1 MSKFTPREYQKI
13 MSDFVLER
21 ERCNLFVPMG
31 LGKTGATLSAIE
43 ELRLVD
49 DGPVLVIAPLRVA
62 QSTWPDEV
70 KKWKFDLPTTAI
82 VGNAAQRAQ
91 ALREDSAIYT
101 INYEN
106 IPSLV
111 EWYKYNP
118 RPWPFKT
125 IVADEVTKLKGF
137 RTRQGTKRA
146 KALAEVAHKKVDRWI
161 GLTGTP
167 APNGLKDL
175 WGPMWFVDGGQRLG
189 KSFTAFSQRWFRTSF
204 DGYGLEPTENAQK
217 EIQTLISDVCLSL
230 DAKDYFNLS
239 EPIRNKIVVELP
251 HKARQQYR
259 DMEKKMFLE
268 LEGHLG
274 PTEVEALNAASK
286 TQKCLQLA
294 NGAIYTDEARNWTEV
309 HDAKIQTLDDII
321 EEAGGAPVLVAYHFK
336 HDLVRLRA
344 AFPRGRV
351 LDSDP
356 ETIRA
361 WNAGKIPVLFAH
373 PASAGHGLNLQDG
386 GNIIVFFSVNW
397 NLEEHQQIIE
407 RIGPTRQMQAGHNRP
422 VFIHYILANDTV
434 DFDVLDR
441 LESKRSVQDILMQAM
456 KRRK

>member
-1 MSKFTPREYQKI
+1 MKLRPYQRLIIDHILDK
-13 MSDFVLER
+13 
-21 ERCNLFVPMG
+21 ERCNAFVPMG
-31 LGKTGATLSAIE
+31 LGKTISTLKAIE
-43 ELRLVD
+43 ALRLVD
-49 DGPVLVIAPLRVA
+49 DSPALVLAPLRVA

-70 KKWKFDLPTTAI
+70 KKWKLDLPVTPVI
-82 VGNAAQRAQ
+82 GNAMQRAH
-91 ALREDSAIYT
+91 ALREDSAVFT

-106 IPSLV
+106 LPWLV
-111 EWYKYNP
+111 DWYKYSP

-137 RTRQGTKRA
+137 RTRQGSKRA

-175 WGPMWFVDGGQRLG
+175 YGPMWFVDGGERLG
-189 KSFTAFSQRWFRTSF
+189 KSFSAFSQRWFRKSY
-204 DGYGLEPTENAQK
+204 DGFGMDPLEHAQA
-217 EIQTLISDVCLSL
+217 EIQGLISDVCLSL
-230 DAKDYFNLS
+230 DAKDYFDLK
-239 EPIRNKIVVELP
+239 EPITNRIVVDLP
-251 HKARQQYR
+251 YKARQQYR

-274 PTEVEALNAASK
+274 PTAIEALNAASK

-294 NGAIYTDEARNWTEV
+294 NGAIYTDESRNWQEV
-309 HDAKIQTLDDII
+309 HDAKIQALDDVI

-336 HDLVRLRA
+336 HDLARLKS

-356 ETIRA
+356 ETIRS

-386 GNIIVFFSVNW
+386 GNILVFFSVNW

-407 RIGPTRQMQAGHNRP
+407 RIGPVRQLQAGHERP

-434 DFDVLDR
+434 DFDVLER
-441 LESKRSVQDILMQAM
+441 LESKATVQEVLMKAM

>member
-1 MSKFTPREYQKI
+1 MELRPYQKLI
-13 MSDFVLER
+13 IDHILDK
-21 ERCNLFVPMG
+21 ERCNAFVPMG
-31 LGKTGATLSAIE
+31 LGKTISTLKALE
-43 ELRLVD
+43 TLALVD
-49 DGPVLVIAPLRVA
+49 SSPTLVLAPLRVA

-70 KKWKFDLPTTAI
+70 KKWKLDLLVSPIIGSAE
-82 VGNAAQRAQ
+82 QRAQ
-91 ALREDSAIYT
+91 ALRNDAAIFT

-106 IPSLV
+106 VPWLV
-111 EWYKYNP
+111 DWFKYNP

-137 RTRQGTKRA
+137 RVKQGRARA
-146 KALAEVAHKKVDRWI
+146 KAIGEVAFKKVDRWI

-175 WGPMWFVDGGQRLG
+175 WGIMWFIDGGERLG
-189 KSFTAFSQRWFRTSF
+189 KSYEAFKQRWFQR
-204 DGYGLEPTENAQK
+204 GYNGEIEPTAWAQDQ
-217 EIQTLISDVCLSL
+217 IQELIRDVCLSL
-230 DAKDYFNLS
+230 DAKDYFDLKV
-239 EPIRNKIVVELP
+239 PITNRITVDLP

-294 NGAIYTDEARNWTEV
+294 NGAIYTDEQRNWTEV
-309 HDAKIQTLDDII
+309 HDAKIQALDDII
-321 EEAGGAPVLVAYHFK
+321 EESGGAPVLVAYHFK
-336 HDLVRLRA
+336 HDLARLKS

-356 ETIRA
+356 ETIRS

-386 GNIIVFFSVNW
+386 GNILVFFSVNW

-407 RIGPTRQMQAGHNRP
+407 RIGPTRQMQAGHDRP
-422 VFIHYILANDTV
+422 VFLHYILANDTV
-434 DFDVLDR
+434 DFDVLER
-441 LESKRSVQDILMQAM
+441 LESKASVQEILMKAI

>member
-1 MSKFTPREYQKI
+1 MELRPYQRLIIDHILDK
-13 MSDFVLER
+13 
-21 ERCNLFVPMG
+21 ERCNAFVPMG
-31 LGKTGATLSAIE
+31 LGKTISTLKSLE
-43 ELRLVD
+43 SLSLVD
-49 DGPVLVIAPLRVA
+49 SAPTLVLAPLRVA

-70 KKWKFDLPTTAI
+70 KKWKLDLPITPI
-82 VGNAAQRAQ
+82 VGSAEARAQ
-91 ALREDSAIYT
+91 ALREDSAIFT

-106 IPSLV
+106 IPWLV
-111 EWYKYNP
+111 DWFKYNP

-146 KALAEVAHKKVDRWI
+146 KALAEVAHKKVERWI

-189 KSFTAFSQRWFRTSF
+189 RSFLAFSERWFRKTY
-204 DGYGLEPTENAQK
+204 DGFGMEPTAYAQT

-239 EPIRNKIVVELP
+239 EPITNRLVVDLP
-251 HKARQQYR
+251 YKARQQYR

-274 PTEVEALNAASK
+274 PTAVEALNAASR

-294 NGAIYTDEARNWTEV
+294 NGAIYTDESKNWSEV
-309 HDAKIQTLDDII
+309 HDEKIAALDDII

-336 HDLVRLRA
+336 HDLHRLRA

-356 ETIRA
+356 ETIRQ

-386 GNIIVFFSVNW
+386 GNILVFFSVNW
-397 NLEEHQQIIE
+397 SLEEHQQIIE

-434 DFDVLDR
+434 DFDVLQR
-441 LESKRSVQDILMQAM
+441 LESKASVQEILMQAM

>member
-1 MSKFTPREYQKI
+1 MQLRPYQKLI
-13 MSDFVLER
+13 IDHILDK
-21 ERCNLFVPMG
+21 ERCNAFVPMG
-31 LGKTGATLSAIE
+31 LGKTISTLKAIE
-43 ELRLVD
+43 ATALVEE
-49 DGPVLVIAPLRVA
+49 GPTLVLAPLRVA

-70 KKWKFDLPTTAI
+70 KKWNLDLPVTAV
-82 VGNAAQRAQ
+82 VGTAEQRAL
-91 ALREDSAIYT
+91 ALREDSAIFT

-106 IPSLV
+106 LPWLID
-111 EWYKYNP
+111 WFKYNP

-146 KALAEVAHKKVDRWI
+146 KSLAEVAHKKVERWI

-189 KSFTAFSQRWFRTSF
+189 KSFSAFSQRWFRKSY
-204 DGYGLEPTENAQK
+204 DGFGLEPLESSQK
-217 EIQTLISDVCLSL
+217 EIQALISDVCLSL

-239 EPIRNKIVVELP
+239 EPIVNKITVEMP

-294 NGAIYTDEARNWTEV
+294 NGAIYTDESKNWTEV
-309 HDAKIQTLDDII
+309 HDAKIQALDDII
-321 EEAGGAPVLVAYHFK
+321 EEAGGNPVLVAYHFK
-336 HDLVRLRA
+336 HDLARLKS
-344 AFPRGRV
+344 AFPRGVV
-351 LDSDP
+351 LDANP
-356 ETIRA
+356 ETIRL
-361 WNAGKIPVLFAH
+361 WNKGSIPVLFAH

-407 RIGPTRQMQAGHNRP
+407 RLGPTRQMQAGHDRP

-434 DFDVLDR
+434 DFDVLER

>member
-1 MSKFTPREYQKI
+1 MKLRSYQEI
-13 MSDFVLER
+13 IRDFLLEK
-21 ERCNLFVPMG
+21 ERCNAFVPMG
-31 LGKTGATLSAIE
+31 LGKTISTLKALESIA
-43 ELRLVD
+43 LVENA
-49 DGPVLVIAPLRVA
+49 PTLVLAPLRVA

-70 KKWKFDLPTTAI
+70 KKWKLDLRVTPVVGTAE
-82 VGNAAQRAQ
+82 QRAQ
-91 ALREDSAIYT
+91 ALREDSAIFT

-106 IPSLV
+106 VPWLV
-111 EWYKYNP
+111 DWFKYNP

-137 RTRQGTKRA
+137 RIKQGRARA
-146 KALAEVAHKKVDRWI
+146 KAIGEVAFKKVDRWI

-175 WGPMWFVDGGQRLG
+175 WGIMWFIDGGQRLG
-189 KSFTAFSQRWFRTSF
+189 KTYEAFKQRWFQRGY
-204 DGYGLEPTENAQK
+204 DGQIEPCPWAQDQIQ
-217 EIQTLISDVCLSL
+217 EILRDVCLSL
-230 DAKDYFNLS
+230 DAKDWFDLK
-239 EPIRNKIVVELP
+239 EPIRNRIVVDLP
-251 HKARQQYR
+251 YKARQMYR

-274 PTEVEALNAASK
+274 PTEIEALNAASK

-294 NGAIYTDEARNWTEV
+294 AGAIYTDDQRNWQEV
-309 HDAKIQTLDDII
+309 HDAKIQALDDII
-321 EEAGGAPVLVAYHFK
+321 EEANGAPVLVAYHFR
-336 HDLVRLRA
+336 HDLHRLTS

-386 GNIIVFFSVNW
+386 GNILVFFSVNW
-397 NLEEHQQIIE
+397 SLEEHQQIIE
-407 RIGPTRQMQAGHNRP
+407 RIGPTRQMQAGHDRP

-434 DFDVLDR
+434 DFDVLER
-441 LESKRSVQDILMQAM
+441 LESKKTVQEILMQAM

>member
-1 MSKFTPREYQKI
+1 MELRPYQRLIVDHILDK
-13 MSDFVLER
+13 
-21 ERCNLFVPMG
+21 ERCNAFVPMG
-31 LGKTGATLSAIE
+31 LGKTISTLKAIE
-43 ELRLVD
+43 TARLLD
-49 DGPVLVIAPLRVA
+49 DSPVLVLAPLRVA

-70 KKWKFDLPTTAI
+70 RKWKLDLPVTPI
-82 VGNAAQRAQ
+82 VGSAEQRAM
-91 ALREDSAIYT
+91 ALREDSAIFT

-106 IPSLV
+106 VPWLV
-111 EWYKYNP
+111 EWFKYNP
-118 RPWPFKT
+118 RPWPFRT

-189 KSFTAFSQRWFRTSF
+189 KSFTAFSDRWFRKSF
-204 DGYGLEPTENAQK
+204 DGFGMEPTDFAQK
-217 EIQTLISDVCLSL
+217 QIQTLISDVCLSL

-239 EPIRNKIVVELP
+239 EPITNRIVVDLP
-251 HKARQQYR
+251 YKARQQYR

-294 NGAIYTDEARNWTEV
+294 NGAIYTDESRNWTEV
-309 HDAKIQTLDDII
+309 HDAKIQALEDIV
-321 EEAGGAPVLVAYHFK
+321 EESGGAPVLVAYHFK
-336 HDLVRLRA
+336 HDLARLRA
-344 AFPRGRV
+344 AFPRARQ
-351 LDSDP
+351 LDADP
-356 ETIRA
+356 GTIRD
-361 WNAGKIPVLFAH
+361 WNAGRIPMLLAH

-386 GNIIVFFSVNW
+386 GNILVFFSVNW

-407 RIGPTRQMQAGHNRP
+407 RIGPTRQAQAGHDRP
-422 VFIHYILANDTV
+422 VFLHYILASDTV

>member
-1 MSKFTPREYQKI
+1 MKLRPYQKLI
-13 MSDFVLER
+13 VDHVLDN
-21 ERCNLFVPMG
+21 ERCNAFVPMG
-31 LGKTGATLSAIE
+31 LGKTISTLKSIE
-43 ELRLVD
+43 AFRLVD
-49 DGPVLVIAPLRVA
+49 DSPTLVLAPLRVA

-70 KKWKFDLPTTAI
+70 KKWGLDLPVVPV
-82 VGNAAQRAQ
+82 VGSAEQRAQ
-91 ALREDSAIYT
+91 ALREDAAIFT
-101 INYEN
+101 LNYEN
-106 IPSLV
+106 VPWLV
-111 EWYKYNP
+111 DWFKYNP

-146 KALAEVAHKKVDRWI
+146 KALAEVAHKRVDRWI

-189 KSFTAFSQRWFRTSF
+189 RSFSAFSDRWFKKSF
-204 DGYGLEPTENAQK
+204 DGFGMEPVAAAQS

-230 DAKDYFNLS
+230 DAKDYFDLS
-239 EPIRNKIVVELP
+239 EPITNKITVELP
-251 HKARQQYR
+251 HKARRQYK

-274 PTEVEALNAASK
+274 PTHIEALNAASK

-294 NGAIYTDEARNWTEV
+294 NGAIYTDEQRNWQEV
-309 HDAKIQTLDDII
+309 HDAKVQALDDIL

-336 HDLVRLRA
+336 HDLARLRT

-351 LDSDP
+351 LDNDP
-356 ETIRA
+356 GTIRT
-361 WNAGKIPVLFAH
+361 WNAGKIPLLFAH

-386 GNIIVFFSVNW
+386 GNILVFFSVNW

-407 RIGPTRQMQAGHNRP
+407 RIGPTRQMQAGHDRP
-422 VFIHYILANDTV
+422 VFIHYILAHDTV
-434 DFDVLDR
+434 DFEVMER
-441 LESKRSVQDILMQAM
+441 LETKTSVQEILMKAM

>member
-1 MSKFTPREYQKI
+1 MQLRPYQKLI
-13 MSDFVLER
+13 IDHILDK
-21 ERCNLFVPMG
+21 ERCNAFVPMG
-31 LGKTGATLSAIE
+31 LGKTISTLKALE
-43 ELRLVD
+43 TLALVD
-49 DGPVLVIAPLRVA
+49 SSPTLVLAPLRVA

-70 KKWKFDLPTTAI
+70 AKWKIDLPATPI
-82 VGNAAQRAQ
+82 VGTAAQRAQ
-91 ALREDSAIYT
+91 ALRSDSAIFT

-106 IPSLV
+106 VPWLV
-111 EWYKYNP
+111 EWFKYNP

-146 KALAEVAHKKVDRWI
+146 KALAEVAHKKVERWI

-189 KSFTAFSQRWFRTSF
+189 KSFSAFSGRWFRKSY
-204 DGYGLEPTENAQK
+204 DGFGLEPLEIAQA

-239 EPIRNKIVVELP
+239 EPIVNRITVEMS

-294 NGAIYTDEARNWTEV
+294 NGAIYTDEQRNWTEV
-309 HDAKIQTLDDII
+309 HDAKIAALDDII
-321 EEAGGAPVLVAYHFK
+321 EEAGGAPVLVAYNFR
-336 HDLVRLRA
+336 HDLHRLTA

-356 ETIRA
+356 ETIRS

-386 GNIIVFFSVNW
+386 GNILVFFSVNW

-407 RIGPTRQMQAGHNRP
+407 RIGPTRQMQAGHDRP
-422 VFIHYILANDTV
+422 VFLHYILANDTV
-434 DFDVLDR
+434 DFDVLER
-441 LESKRSVQDILMQAM
+441 LESKASVQEILMKAM
-456 KRRK
+456 KRRR

>member
-1 MSKFTPREYQKI
+1 MQLRPYQKLI
-13 MSDFVLER
+13 IDHILDK
-21 ERCNLFVPMG
+21 ERCNAFVPMG
-31 LGKTGATLSAIE
+31 LGKTISTLKAIE
-43 ELRLVD
+43 TLELVS
-49 DGPVLVIAPLRVA
+49 DGPTLVLAPLRVA

-70 KKWKFDLPTTAI
+70 RKWKLDLPVSAV

-91 ALREDSAIYT
+91 ALREDAAIFT
-101 INYEN
+101 TNYEN
-106 IPSLV
+106 LPWLID
-111 EWYKYNP
+111 WFKYNP

-146 KALAEVAHKKVDRWI
+146 KSLAEVAHKKVDRWI

-189 KSFTAFSQRWFRTSF
+189 KSFSAFSQRWFRKSY
-204 DGYGLEPTENAQK
+204 DGFGLEPLESSQK
-217 EIQTLISDVCLSL
+217 EIQALISDVCLSL
-230 DAKDYFNLS
+230 DAKDYFDLK
-239 EPIRNKIVVELP
+239 EPIVNKITVEMP

-294 NGAIYTDEARNWTEV
+294 NGAIYTDESKNWTEV
-309 HDAKIQTLDDII
+309 HDAKIQALDDII
-321 EEAGGAPVLVAYHFK
+321 EEAGGSPVLVAYHFR
-336 HDLVRLRA
+336 HDLARLKS
-344 AFPRGRV
+344 AFPRGVV
-351 LDSDP
+351 LDANP
-356 ETIRA
+356 ETIRS

-407 RIGPTRQMQAGHNRP
+407 RLGPTRQMQAGHNRP

-434 DFDVLDR
+434 DFDVLER

>member
-1 MSKFTPREYQKI
+1 MQLRPYQQLI
-13 MSDFVLER
+13 IQHILEK
-21 ERCNLFVPMG
+21 ERCNAFVPMG
-31 LGKTGATLSAIE
+31 LGKTVSTLKSLETLA
-43 ELRLVD
+43 LADGSPTLV
-49 DGPVLVIAPLRVA
+49 LAPLRVA

-70 KKWKFDLPTTAI
+70 KKWSIDLPITPI
-82 VGNAAQRAQ
+82 VGTAAQRAQ
-91 ALREDSAIYT
+91 ALREDSAIFT
-101 INYEN
+101 TNYEN
-106 IPSLV
+106 LPWLID
-111 EWYKYNP
+111 WFKYNP

-189 KSFTAFSQRWFRTSF
+189 KSFTAFSERWFRKSY
-204 DGYGLEPTENAQK
+204 DGFGLEVLPHAQE
-217 EIQTLISDVCLSL
+217 EIHNLIGDVCLSL
-230 DAKDYFNLS
+230 DAKDYFDLK
-239 EPIRNKIVVELP
+239 EPIRNRIEVQLP
-251 HKARQQYR
+251 AKAMRQYR
-259 DMEKKMFLE
+259 GMETKMFLE

-274 PTEVEALNAASK
+274 PTEIEALNAASK

-294 NGAIYTDEARNWTEV
+294 NGAIYTDDAKHWSEV
-309 HDAKIQTLDDII
+309 HDAKIQALDDII
-321 EEAGGAPVLVAYHFK
+321 EEAGGNPVLVAYHFR
-336 HDLVRLRA
+336 HDLARLTA

-351 LDSDP
+351 LDSNP
-356 ETIRA
+356 ETIRL
-361 WNAGKIPVLFAH
+361 WNEGKIPILFAH

-386 GNIIVFFSVNW
+386 GNSLVFFSVNW

-407 RIGPTRQMQAGHNRP
+407 RIGPTRQAQAGHNRP
-422 VFIHYILANDTV
+422 VFLHYILAHDTV
-434 DFDVLDR
+434 DLDVMER
-441 LESKRSVQDILMQAM
+441 LETKASVQDILMKAM

>member
-1 MSKFTPREYQKI
+1 MKLRPYQQLIIDHILDK
-13 MSDFVLER
+13 
-21 ERCNLFVPMG
+21 ERCNAFVPMG
-31 LGKTGATLSAIE
+31 LGKTISTLKALENLALIDESPT
-43 ELRLVD
+43 LV
-49 DGPVLVIAPLRVA
+49 LAPLRVA

-70 KKWKFDLPTTAI
+70 KKWDLDLPITPVVGTAE
-82 VGNAAQRAQ
+82 QRAQ
-91 ALREDSAIYT
+91 ALREDSAIFT

-106 IPSLV
+106 LPWLID
-111 EWYKYNP
+111 WYKYNP

-137 RTRQGTKRA
+137 RTRQGGKRA

-189 KSFTAFSQRWFRTSF
+189 KSFTAFSDRWFRKSY
-204 DGYGLEPTENAQK
+204 DGFGLDPMEHAQR
-217 EIQTLISDVCLSL
+217 EIQSTISDVCLSL
-230 DAKDYFNLS
+230 DAKDYFDLS
-239 EPIRNKIVVELP
+239 EPIVNKIVVDLP
-251 HKARQQYR
+251 HKARQQYK

-274 PTEVEALNAASK
+274 PTSVEALNAASK

-294 NGAIYTDEARNWTEV
+294 NGAIYTDESRNWSEV
-309 HDAKIQTLDDII
+309 HDAKIQALEDII
-321 EEAGGAPVLVAYHFK
+321 EEAGGAPILVAYHFK
-336 HDLVRLRA
+336 HDLARLRSA
-344 AFPRGRV
+344 IPRGRV

-356 ETIRA
+356 ETIRQ

-386 GNIIVFFSVNW
+386 GNIIAFFSVNW

-407 RIGPTRQMQAGHNRP
+407 RIGPTRQKQAGHDRP

-434 DFDVLDR
+434 DFDVLER
-441 LESKRSVQDILMQAM
+441 LESKASVQEILMKAM

>member
-1 MSKFTPREYQKI
+1 MQLRPYQKLI
-13 MSDFVLER
+13 IDHILDK
-21 ERCNLFVPMG
+21 ERCNAFVPMG
-31 LGKTGATLSAIE
+31 LGKTISTLKALES
-43 ELRLVD
+43 LSLVD
-49 DGPVLVIAPLRVA
+49 DSPTLVLAPLRVA

-70 KKWKFDLPTTAI
+70 KKWSVDLPVTAI
-82 VGNAAQRAQ
+82 VGSAEQRAQ
-91 ALREDSAIYT
+91 SLRSDSAIFT

-106 IPSLV
+106 VPWLV
-111 EWYKYNP
+111 DWFKYNP

-189 KSFTAFSQRWFRTSF
+189 KSFAAFSDRWFRKSY
-204 DGYGLEPTENAQK
+204 DGFGMDPLEHAQR
-217 EIQTLISDVCLSL
+217 EIEQSISDVCLSL
-230 DAKDYFNLS
+230 DAKDYFDLK
-239 EPIRNKIVVELP
+239 EPITNRITVDLP
-251 HKARQQYR
+251 YKARQQYR

-274 PTEVEALNAASK
+274 PTAVEALNAASK

-294 NGAIYTDEARNWTEV
+294 NGAIYTDESKNWTEV
-309 HDAKIQTLDDII
+309 HDAKIAALDDII
-321 EEAGGAPVLVAYHFK
+321 EEAGGAPVLVAYHFR
-336 HDLVRLRA
+336 HDLHRLRA

-361 WNAGKIPVLFAH
+361 WNAGKLPVLFAH

-386 GNIIVFFSVNW
+386 GNILVFFSVNW

-407 RIGPTRQMQAGHNRP
+407 RIGPVRQLQAGHNRP
-422 VFIHYILANDTV
+422 VFIHYILANETV
-434 DFDVLDR
+434 DFDVLER
-441 LESKRSVQDILMQAM
+441 LESKATVQEVLMKAM

>member
-1 MSKFTPREYQKI
+1 MQLRPYQKLI
-13 MSDFVLER
+13 IDHILDK
-21 ERCNLFVPMG
+21 ERCNAFVPMG
-31 LGKTGATLSAIE
+31 LGKTISTLKAIE
-43 ELRLVD
+43 TLELVS
-49 DGPVLVIAPLRVA
+49 DGPTLVLAPLRVA

-70 KKWKFDLPTTAI
+70 RKWKLDLPVSAV

-91 ALREDSAIYT
+91 ALREDAAIFT
-101 INYEN
+101 TNYEN
-106 IPSLV
+106 LPWLID
-111 EWYKYNP
+111 WFKYNP

-146 KALAEVAHKKVDRWI
+146 KSLAEVAHKKVERWI

-175 WGPMWFVDGGQRLG
+175 WGPMWFVDGGHRLG
-189 KSFTAFSQRWFRTSF
+189 KSFSAFSQRWFRKSY
-204 DGYGLEPTENAQK
+204 DGFGLEPLESSQK
-217 EIQTLISDVCLSL
+217 EIQALISDVCLSL
-230 DAKDYFNLS
+230 DAKDYFDLK
-239 EPIRNKIVVELP
+239 EPIVNKITVEMP
-251 HKARQQYR
+251 HKARQQYW
-259 DMEKKMFLE
+259 DMEKRMFLE

-274 PTEVEALNAASK
+274 PTNVEALNAASK

-294 NGAIYTDEARNWTEV
+294 NGAIYTDESKNWTEV
-309 HDAKIQTLDDII
+309 HDVKIQALDSII
-321 EEAGGAPVLVAYHFK
+321 DEAGGNPVLVAYHFK
-336 HDLVRLRA
+336 HDLARLKS
-344 AFPRGRV
+344 AFPRGVV
-351 LDSDP
+351 LDANP
-356 ETIRA
+356 ETIRL
-361 WNAGKIPVLFAH
+361 WNKGSIPVLFAH

-407 RIGPTRQMQAGHNRP
+407 RLGPTRQMQAGHDRP

-434 DFDVLDR
+434 DFDVLER

>member
-1 MSKFTPREYQKI
+1 MQLRPYQKLI
-13 MSDFVLER
+13 IDHILDK
-21 ERCNLFVPMG
+21 ERCNTFAPMG
-31 LGKTGATLSAIE
+31 LGKTLSTLKSLE
-43 ELRLVD
+43 SLSLVD
-49 DGPVLVIAPLRVA
+49 SAPTLVLAPLRVA
-62 QSTWPDEV
+62 QSTWPDEI
-70 KKWKFDLPTTAI
+70 KKWKIDLPVTPI
-82 VGNAAQRAQ
+82 VGSAEARAQ
-91 ALREDSAIYT
+91 ALREDSAIFT

-106 IPSLV
+106 IPWLV
-111 EWYKYNP
+111 DWFKYNP

-146 KALAEVAHKKVDRWI
+146 KALAEVAHKKVERWI

-189 KSFTAFSQRWFRTSF
+189 KSYTAFSQRWFRSSY
-204 DGYGLEPTENAQK
+204 DGYGLEPMEHSQT
-217 EIQTLISDVCLSL
+217 EIQTLISDCCLSL
-230 DAKDYFNLS
+230 DARDYFNLS
-239 EPIRNKIVVELP
+239 EPITNRIVVELP

-294 NGAIYTDEARNWTEV
+294 NGAIYTDEQRNWTEV
-309 HDAKIQTLDDII
+309 HDAKISALDDII
-321 EEAGGAPVLVAYHFK
+321 EEANGAPVLVAYHFK
-336 HDLVRLRA
+336 HDLARLMR
-344 AFPRGRV
+344 AFPRART

-356 ETIRA
+356 STIRD
-361 WNAGKIPVLFAH
+361 WNMGKIPILFAH

-386 GNIIVFFSVNW
+386 GNILVFFSVNW

-407 RIGPTRQMQAGHNRP
+407 RIGPTRQMQAGHDRP
-422 VFIHYILANDTV
+422 VFLHYILANDTV
-434 DFDVLDR
+434 DFDVLER
-441 LESKRSVQDILMQAM
+441 LESKASVQEILMKAM

>member
-1 MSKFTPREYQKI
+1 MQLRPYQKLI
-13 MSDFVLER
+13 IDHILDK
-21 ERCNLFVPMG
+21 ERCNAFVPMG
-31 LGKTGATLSAIE
+31 LGKTISTLTA
-43 ELRLVD
+43 LNNLALVD
-49 DGPVLVIAPLRVA
+49 DSPTLVLAPLRVA

-70 KKWKFDLPTTAI
+70 KKWKLDLPVTPI
-82 VGNAAQRAQ
+82 VGTAEARAQ
-91 ALREDSAIYT
+91 ALREDSAIFT

-106 IPSLV
+106 IPWLV
-111 EWYKYNP
+111 DWFKYNP

-146 KALAEVAHKKVDRWI
+146 KTLAEVAHKKVERWI

-189 KSFTAFSQRWFRTSF
+189 RSYSAFSARWFRKTY
-204 DGYGLEPTENAQK
+204 DGFGSEPMEHAQS
-217 EIQTLISDVCLSL
+217 EMQQLISDVCLSL

-239 EPIRNKIVVELP
+239 EPITNRIVVDLP

-294 NGAIYTDEARNWTEV
+294 NGAIYTDEQRNWTEV
-309 HDAKIQTLDDII
+309 HDAKIAALDDVI
-321 EEAGGAPVLVAYHFK
+321 EEAGGAPVLVAYNFK
-336 HDLVRLRA
+336 HDLHRLRA

-356 ETIRA
+356 ETIRS

-386 GNIIVFFSVNW
+386 GNILVFFSVNW

-407 RIGPTRQMQAGHNRP
+407 RIGPTRQMQAGHDRP
-422 VFIHYILANDTV
+422 VFLHYILANDTV
-434 DFDVLDR
+434 DFDVLER
-441 LESKRSVQDILMQAM
+441 LESKASVQELLMKAM

>member
-239 EPIRNKIVVELP
+239 EPIRNKIVVDLP

>member
-1 MSKFTPREYQKI
+1 MQLRPYQKLI
-13 MSDFVLER
+13 IDHILDK
-21 ERCNLFVPMG
+21 ERCNAFVPMG
-31 LGKTGATLSAIE
+31 LGKTISTLTAISH
-43 ELRLVD
+43 LQLVD
-49 DGPVLVIAPLRVA
+49 EGPTLVLAPLRVA

-70 KKWKFDLPTTAI
+70 KKWNLDLPVSAVTGT
-82 VGNAAQRAQ
+82 AAQRAL
-91 ALREDSAIYT
+91 ALRADAAIFT
-101 INYEN
+101 TNYEN
-106 IPSLV
+106 LPWLID
-111 EWYKYNP
+111 WYKYNP

-189 KSFTAFSQRWFRTSF
+189 KSFSAFSERWFRKSF
-204 DGYGLEPTENAQK
+204 DGFGMEPLQQAQG

-239 EPIRNKIVVELP
+239 EPIRNKIVVDLP

-294 NGAIYTDEARNWTEV
+294 NGAIYTDESRNWTET
-309 HDAKIQTLDDII
+309 HDAKIQALDDII
-321 EEAGGAPVLVAYHFK
+321 EEAGGAPVLVAYHFR
-336 HDLVRLRA
+336 HDLQRLTT

-356 ETIRA
+356 ETIRS
-361 WNAGKIPVLFAH
+361 WNAGKIPILFAH

-407 RIGPTRQMQAGHNRP
+407 RLGPTRQMQAGHDRP

-434 DFDVLDR
+434 DFDILDR

>member
-1 MSKFTPREYQKI
+1 
-13 MSDFVLER
+13 
-21 ERCNLFVPMG
+21 MG
-31 LGKTGATLSAIE
+31 LGKTISTLKAIE
-43 ELRLVD
+43 ANSLCEDAPTLIL
-49 DGPVLVIAPLRVA
+49 APLRVA

-70 KKWKFDLPTTAI
+70 KKWKMDLPVTPI
-82 VGNAAQRAQ
+82 VGTSAQRAQ
-91 ALREDSAIYT
+91 ALREDSAIFT

-106 IPSLV
+106 VPWLV
-111 EWYKYNP
+111 EWFKYNP

-189 KSFTAFSQRWFRTSF
+189 KSFTAFSDRWFRKGF
-204 DGYGLEPTENAQK
+204 DGFGLEALPHAQA
-217 EIQTLISDVCLSL
+217 EIQALLGDVCLSL
-230 DAKDYFNLS
+230 DAKDYFDLK
-239 EPIRNKIVVELP
+239 EPIRNVIGVQLP
-251 HKARQQYR
+251 HKAMSLYR

-268 LEGHLG
+268 LDGHLG
-274 PTEVEALNAASK
+274 PTEIEALNAASK

-294 NGAIYTDEARNWTEV
+294 NGAIYTDESKNFQET
-309 HDAKIQTLDDII
+309 HDAKIQALDDII
-321 EEAGGAPVLVAYHFK
+321 EEANGAPVLVAYHFK
-336 HDLVRLRA
+336 HDLARLTA

-356 ETIRA
+356 ATIRE

-386 GNIIVFFSVNW
+386 GNILVFFSVNW

-407 RIGPTRQMQAGHNRP
+407 RIGPTRQMQAGHDRP
-422 VFIHYILANDTV
+422 VFIHYIMANDTV
-434 DFDVLDR
+434 DLDVLER
-441 LESKRSVQDILMQAM
+441 LETKASVQDILMKAM

>member
-1 MSKFTPREYQKI
+1 MQLRPYQKLI
-13 MSDFVLER
+13 VDHILDK
-21 ERCNLFVPMG
+21 ERCNAFVPMG
-31 LGKTGATLSAIE
+31 LGKTISTLKALETIA
-43 ELRLVD
+43 LVETS
-49 DGPVLVIAPLRVA
+49 PTLVLAPLRVA

-70 KKWKFDLPTTAI
+70 KKWKMDLPVTPI
-82 VGNAAQRAQ
+82 VGSSEQRAQ
-91 ALREDSAIYT
+91 ALREDSAIFT

-106 IPSLV
+106 IPWLV
-111 EWYKYNP
+111 DWFKYNP
-118 RPWPFKT
+118 RPWPFRT

-146 KALAEVAHKKVDRWI
+146 KALAEVAHRKVDRWI

-167 APNGLKDL
+167 TPNGLKDL
-175 WGPMWFVDGGQRLG
+175 YGPMWFVDGGQRLG
-189 KSFTAFSQRWFRTSF
+189 KSFSAFTQRWFRKSY
-204 DGYGLEPTENAQK
+204 DGFGLDPLDHAQS
-217 EIQTLISDVCLSL
+217 EIQDLISDVCLAL
-230 DAKDYFNLS
+230 DAKDYFDLK
-239 EPIRNKIVVELP
+239 EPITNRIVVDLP

-294 NGAIYTDEARNWTEV
+294 NGAIYTDEQRNWTEV
-309 HDAKIQTLDDII
+309 HDAKIQALDDIV
-321 EEAGGAPVLVAYHFK
+321 EEAGGAPVLVAYHFR
-336 HDLVRLRA
+336 HDLARLTA

-373 PASAGHGLNLQDG
+373 PASAGHGLSLQDG
-386 GNIIVFFSVNW
+386 GNIIVFFSLNW
-397 NLEEHQQIIE
+397 SLEEHQQIIE
-407 RIGPTRQMQAGHNRP
+407 RIGPVRQAQSGHDRP
-422 VFIHYILANDTV
+422 VFIHYILANDTI
-434 DFDVLDR
+434 DFDVLER
-441 LESKRSVQDILMQAM
+441 LESKRSVQDILLRAM
-456 KRRK
+456 KRTR

>member
-1 MSKFTPREYQKI
+1 MKLRPYQQLIIDHILDK
-13 MSDFVLER
+13 
-21 ERCNLFVPMG
+21 ERCNAFVPMG
-31 LGKTGATLSAIE
+31 LGKTISTLKALESLA
-43 ELRLVD
+43 LVD
-49 DGPVLVIAPLRVA
+49 DSPTLVLAPLRVA

-70 KKWKFDLPTTAI
+70 KKWDLDLPITPVVGTAS
-82 VGNAAQRAQ
+82 QRAQ
-91 ALREDSAIYT
+91 ALREDSAIFT

-106 IPSLV
+106 LPWLV
-111 EWYKYNP
+111 DWYKYNP

-137 RTRQGTKRA
+137 RTRQGGKRA

-189 KSFTAFSQRWFRTSF
+189 KSFTAFSDRWFRKSY
-204 DGYGLEPTENAQK
+204 DGFGLDPMEHAQR
-217 EIQTLISDVCLSL
+217 EIQSTISDVCLSL
-230 DAKDYFNLS
+230 DAKDYFDLS
-239 EPIRNKIVVELP
+239 EPIVNKIVVDLP
-251 HKARQQYR
+251 HKARQQYK

-274 PTEVEALNAASK
+274 PTSVEALNAASK

-294 NGAIYTDEARNWTEV
+294 NGAIYTDESRNWSEV
-309 HDAKIQTLDDII
+309 HDAKIQALEDII

-336 HDLVRLRA
+336 HDLARLRA
-344 AFPRGRV
+344 AIPRGCV

-356 ETIRA
+356 ETIRR

-386 GNIIVFFSVNW
+386 GNIIAFFSVNW

-407 RIGPTRQMQAGHNRP
+407 RIGPTRQKQAGHDRP
-422 VFIHYILANDTV
+422 VFIHYILTNDTV
-434 DFDVLDR
+434 DFDVLER
-441 LESKRSVQDILMQAM
+441 LESKASVQEILMKAM

>member
-1 MSKFTPREYQKI
+1 MSKFTPRKYQKL
-13 MSDFVLER
+13 MVDFVLER
-21 ERCNLFVPMG
+21 DRCNLFVPMG

-43 ELRLVD
+43 ALQLAD

-70 KKWKFDLPTTAI
+70 KKWKFDLPITPI
-82 VGNAAQRAQ
+82 VGTAAQRAQ
-91 ALREDSAIYT
+91 ALREDSAVYT

-106 IPSLV
+106 VPALV
-111 EWYKYNP
+111 DWFKYNP

-189 KSFTAFSQRWFRTSF
+189 KSFTAFSERWFRKSY
-204 DGYGLEPTENAQK
+204 DGFGIEPVACAQE
-217 EIQTLISDVCLSL
+217 EIQGLIADVCLSL
-230 DAKDYFNLS
+230 DAKDYFDLK
-239 EPIRNKIVVELP
+239 EPIRNRIEVQLP
-251 HKARQQYR
+251 AKAMRQYR

-268 LEGHLG
+268 LEGNLG
-274 PTEVEALNAASK
+274 PTAIEALNAASK

-294 NGAIYTDEARNWTEV
+294 NGAIYTDEAKHWQEV
-309 HDAKIQTLDDII
+309 HDAKIQALDDII
-321 EEAGGAPVLVAYHFK
+321 EEAGGAPVLVAYHFR
-336 HDLVRLRA
+336 HDLDRLKS

-351 LDSDP
+351 LDANP
-356 ETIRA
+356 ETIRL
-361 WNAGKIPVLFAH
+361 WNAGRIPILFAH
-373 PASAGHGLNLQDG
+373 PASAGHGLSLQDG
-386 GNIIVFFSVNW
+386 GNILVFFSVNW

-407 RIGPTRQMQAGHNRP
+407 RIGPVRQAQSGYDRP
-422 VFIHYILANDTV
+422 VFLHYIVGHETIDI
-434 DFDVLDR
+434 DVLER
-441 LESKRSVQDILMQAM
+441 LETKASVQDILMKAM
-456 KRRK
+456 GRRS

>member
-1 MSKFTPREYQKI
+1 MELRPYQRLI
-13 MSDFVLER
+13 VQHILEK
-21 ERCNLFVPMG
+21 ERCNAFVPMG
-31 LGKTGATLSAIE
+31 LGKTVSTLKAIE
-43 ELRLVD
+43 AFALCD
-49 DGPVLVIAPLRVA
+49 DGPTLVLAPLRVA

-70 KKWKFDLPTTAI
+70 KKWKLDLPITPI
-82 VGNAAQRAQ
+82 VGTASQRAQ
-91 ALREDSAIYT
+91 ALREDSAIFT
-101 INYEN
+101 TNYEN
-106 IPSLV
+106 LPWLID
-111 EWYKYNP
+111 WFKYNP

-189 KSFTAFSQRWFRTSF
+189 KSFTAFSERWFRKSH
-204 DGYGLEPTENAQK
+204 DGFGLDPLATAQG
-217 EIQTLISDVCLSL
+217 EIEAAISDVCLSL
-230 DAKDYFNLS
+230 DAKDYFDLK
-239 EPIRNKIVVELP
+239 EPIRNRIEVQLP
-251 HKARQQYR
+251 AKAMRQYR

-268 LEGHLG
+268 LEGRLG
-274 PTEVEALNAASK
+274 PAEVEALNAASK

-309 HDAKIQTLDDII
+309 HDAKISALDDII
-321 EEAGGAPVLVAYHFK
+321 EEAGGAPVLVAYHFR
-336 HDLVRLRA
+336 HDLVRLCS

-351 LDSDP
+351 LDANP
-356 ETIRA
+356 ETIRD
-361 WNAGKIPVLFAH
+361 WNAGKIPILFAH
-373 PASAGHGLNLQDG
+373 PASAGHGLSLQDG

-407 RIGPTRQMQAGHNRP
+407 RIGPVRQAQSGHNRP
-422 VFIHYILANDTV
+422 VFIHYILSHDTV
-434 DFDVLDR
+434 DLDVMER
-441 LESKRSVQDILMQAM
+441 LETKASVQDVLMKAM

>member
-1 MSKFTPREYQKI
+1 MKLRPYQQLIIDHILDK
-13 MSDFVLER
+13 
-21 ERCNLFVPMG
+21 ERCNAFVPMG
-31 LGKTGATLSAIE
+31 LGKTISTLKAVETLS
-43 ELRLVD
+43 LVD
-49 DGPVLVIAPLRVA
+49 DSPVLVLAPLRVA

-70 KKWKFDLPTTAI
+70 KKWDLDLPVSAV
-82 VGNAAQRAQ
+82 VGSAAQRAQ
-91 ALREDSAIYT
+91 ALRADAAIFT
-101 INYEN
+101 TNYEN
-106 IPSLV
+106 LPWLID
-111 EWYKYNP
+111 WYKYNP

-137 RTRQGTKRA
+137 RTQQGRKRA

-175 WGPMWFVDGGQRLG
+175 WGPMWFVDRGQRLG
-189 KSFTAFSQRWFRTSF
+189 TSYEAFKRRWFQK
-204 DGYGLEPTENAQK
+204 GYNGQIEPVSWAQDQ
-217 EIQTLISDVCLSL
+217 IQELLRDVCLSL

-239 EPIRNKIVVELP
+239 EPIRNRIVVDLP

-309 HDAKIQTLDDII
+309 HDAKICALDDII

-434 DFDVLDR
+434 DFDVLER

>member
-1 MSKFTPREYQKI
+1 MQLRPYQKLI
-13 MSDFVLER
+13 IDHILDK
-21 ERCNLFVPMG
+21 ERCNAFVPMG
-31 LGKTGATLSAIE
+31 LGKTISTLKSLE
-43 ELRLVD
+43 MLSLVD
-49 DGPVLVIAPLRVA
+49 SSPTLVLAPLRVA

-70 KKWKFDLPTTAI
+70 KKWSLDLPVTPI
-82 VGNAAQRAQ
+82 VGSAEARAQ
-91 ALREDSAIYT
+91 ALREDSAIFT

-106 IPSLV
+106 IPWLV
-111 EWYKYNP
+111 DWFKYNP

-146 KALAEVAHKKVDRWI
+146 KALAEVAHKKVERWI

-175 WGPMWFVDGGQRLG
+175 WGPMWFVDGGSRLG
-189 KSFTAFSQRWFRTSF
+189 KSFSAFSMRWFRSSY
-204 DGYGLEPTENAQK
+204 DGFGLEPMEHAQR
-217 EIQTLISDVCLSL
+217 EIQKLISDVCLSL

-239 EPIRNKIVVELP
+239 EPITNRITVDLP

-294 NGAIYTDEARNWTEV
+294 NGAIYTDEQRNWTEV
-309 HDAKIQTLDDII
+309 HDAKIAALDDII

-336 HDLVRLRA
+336 HDLHRLRA
-344 AFPRGRV
+344 TFPRGRV

-373 PASAGHGLNLQDG
+373 PASAGHGLSLQDG
-386 GNIIVFFSVNW
+386 GNIIVFFSLNW
-397 NLEEHQQIIE
+397 SLEEHQQIIE
-407 RIGPTRQMQAGHNRP
+407 RIGPVRQAQSGHDRP

-434 DFDVLDR
+434 DFDVLER
-441 LESKRSVQDILMQAM
+441 LESKASVQEILMKAM

>member
-1 MSKFTPREYQKI
+1 MQLRPYQKLI
-13 MSDFVLER
+13 IDHILDK
-21 ERCNLFVPMG
+21 ERCNAFVPMG
-31 LGKTGATLSAIE
+31 LGKTISTLKAIE
-43 ELRLVD
+43 SFQLVD
-49 DGPVLVIAPLRVA
+49 DSPVLVIAPLRVA
-62 QSTWPDEV
+62 QSTWPDEAA
-70 KKWKFDLPTTAI
+70 KWKLDMRVQPI
-82 VGNAAQRAQ
+82 VGTAEWRAH
-91 ALREDSAIYT
+91 ALRVDAQVFT

-106 IPSLV
+106 IPWLV
-111 EWYKYNP
+111 DWFKYNP

-146 KALAEVAHKKVDRWI
+146 KALAEVAHKKVERWI

-175 WGPMWFVDGGQRLG
+175 WGPLWFVDGGQRLG
-189 KSFTAFSQRWFRTSF
+189 KSFSAFSQRWFRTSY
-204 DGYGLEPTENAQK
+204 DGFGLAPMEHSQA
-217 EIQTLISDVCLSL
+217 EIQALISDVCLSL

-239 EPIRNKIVVELP
+239 EPITNKIVVDLP

-274 PTEVEALNAASK
+274 PTAVEALNAASK

-294 NGAIYTDEARNWTEV
+294 NGAIYTDESKNWSEV
-309 HDAKIQTLDDII
+309 HDAKIQALDDII

-336 HDLVRLRA
+336 HDLARLKS
-344 AFPRGRV
+344 AFPRGVV
-351 LDSDP
+351 LDANPD
-356 ETIRA
+356 TIRS

-373 PASAGHGLNLQDG
+373 PASAGHGLSLQDG

-397 NLEEHQQIIE
+397 NLEEAQQIVE
-407 RIGPTRQMQAGHNRP
+407 RIGPVRQAQSGHNRP

-434 DFDVLDR
+434 DFDVLER
-441 LESKRSVQDILMQAM
+441 LESKRSVQDILMAAM

>member
-1 MSKFTPREYQKI
+1 MKLRLYQQLI
-13 MSDFVLER
+13 IDHILEK
-21 ERCNLFVPMG
+21 ERCNAFVPMG
-31 LGKTGATLSAIE
+31 LGKTISTLKALETLSV
-43 ELRLVD
+43 VD
-49 DGPVLVIAPLRVA
+49 DAPTLVLAPLRVA

-70 KKWKFDLPTTAI
+70 KKWKIGLPITPI
-82 VGNAAQRAQ
+82 VGTAEQRAM
-91 ALREDSAIYT
+91 ALRENSAIFT

-106 IPSLV
+106 VPWLV
-111 EWYKYNP
+111 DWFKYNP

-137 RTRQGTKRA
+137 RVKQGRARA
-146 KALAEVAHKKVDRWI
+146 KAIGEVAFKKVDRWI

-175 WGPMWFVDGGQRLG
+175 WGVMWFIDGGERLG
-189 KSFTAFSQRWFRTSF
+189 KTYEAFKQRWFQRGY
-204 DGYGLEPTENAQK
+204 DGQIEPCPWAQDQIQ
-217 EIQTLISDVCLSL
+217 EIIKDVCLSL
-230 DAKDYFNLS
+230 DAKDWFDLK
-239 EPIRNKIVVELP
+239 EPISNKIVVDLP

-274 PTEVEALNAASK
+274 PTEIEALNAAGK

-294 NGAIYTDEARNWTEV
+294 NGAIYTDEQRNWTEV
-309 HDAKIQTLDDII
+309 HDAKIAALDDVI

-336 HDLVRLRA
+336 HDLHRLRA

-356 ETIRA
+356 ATIRS

-386 GNIIVFFSVNW
+386 GNILVFFSVNW

-407 RIGPTRQMQAGHNRP
+407 RIGPTRQMQAGHDRP
-422 VFIHYILANDTV
+422 VFIHYILADDTV
-434 DFDVLDR
+434 DFDVLER

>member
-1 MSKFTPREYQKI
+1 MQLRPYQKLI
-13 MSDFVLER
+13 IDHILDK
-21 ERCNLFVPMG
+21 ERCNAFVPMG
-31 LGKTGATLSAIE
+31 LGKTISTLKSLETLA
-43 ELRLVD
+43 LVD
-49 DGPVLVIAPLRVA
+49 TSPTLVLAPLRVA

-70 KKWKFDLPTTAI
+70 KKWKLDLPCTPI
-82 VGNAAQRAQ
+82 VGSAAARAQ
-91 ALREDSAIYT
+91 ALREDSAIFT

-106 IPSLV
+106 IPWLV
-111 EWYKYNP
+111 DWYKYNP

-189 KSFTAFSQRWFRTSF
+189 KSFSAFSDRWFRASR
-204 DGYGLEPTENAQK
+204 DGYGLEVLPHAQG
-217 EIQTLISDVCLSL
+217 EIEALLGDVCLSL
-230 DAKDYFNLS
+230 DAKDYFDLK
-239 EPIRNKIVVELP
+239 EPIVNRITVEMP

-274 PTEVEALNAASK
+274 PTEIEALNAASK

-294 NGAIYTDEARNWTEV
+294 NGAIYTDESRNWTET
-309 HDAKIQTLDDII
+309 HDAKIQALDDII

-336 HDLVRLRA
+336 HDLARLKS

-386 GNIIVFFSVNW
+386 GNIMVFFSVNW

-407 RIGPTRQMQAGHNRP
+407 RIGPTRQMQAGHDRP
-422 VFIHYILANDTV
+422 VFIHYILTNDTV
-434 DFDVLDR
+434 DFDVMER
-441 LESKRSVQDILMQAM
+441 LVTKASVQDVLMKAM

>member
-1 MSKFTPREYQKI
+1 MKLRPYQQLIIDHILDK
-13 MSDFVLER
+13 
-21 ERCNLFVPMG
+21 ERCNAFVPMG
-31 LGKTGATLSAIE
+31 LGKTISTLKAIE
-43 ELRLVD
+43 TLACVD
-49 DGPVLVIAPLRVA
+49 DSPTLVLAPLRVA

-70 KKWKFDLPTTAI
+70 AKWKLDLPVSAV

-91 ALREDSAIYT
+91 ALRADAAVFT
-101 INYEN
+101 TNYEN
-106 IPSLV
+106 LPWLID
-111 EWYKYNP
+111 WYKYNP

-189 KSFTAFSQRWFRTSF
+189 KSFSAFSQRWFRTSY
-204 DGYGLEPTENAQK
+204 DGYGLEPVESAQK
-217 EIQTLISDVCLSL
+217 EIQMLISDVCLSL

-239 EPIRNKIVVELP
+239 EPIRNKIVVDLP

-309 HDAKIQTLDDII
+309 HDAKIQALDDII

-356 ETIRA
+356 ETIRS

-373 PASAGHGLNLQDG
+373 PASAGHGLSLQDG
-386 GNIIVFFSVNW
+386 GNIAVFFSVNW
-397 NLEEHQQIIE
+397 SLEEHQQFVE
-407 RIGPTRQMQAGHNRP
+407 RIGPVRQAQSGYDRP
-422 VFIHYILANDTV
+422 VFVHYILANDTV

-441 LESKRSVQDILMQAM
+441 LESKASVQDILMQAM

>member
-1 MSKFTPREYQKI
+1 MKLRPYQETI
-13 MSDFVLER
+13 RDYILEKD
-21 ERCNLFVPMG
+21 RCNVFVPMG
-31 LGKTGATLSAIE
+31 LGKTVSTLKAIE
-43 ELRLVD
+43 ASQALDDSPTLV
-49 DGPVLVIAPLRVA
+49 LAPLRVA
-62 QSTWPDEV
+62 QSTWPDEA
-70 KKWKFDLPTTAI
+70 KKWKLDLPVTPIIGT
-82 VGNAAQRAQ
+82 VGQRAQ
-91 ALREDSAIYT
+91 ALREDSAIFT

-106 IPSLV
+106 VPWLV
-111 EWYKYNP
+111 EWFKYNP

-125 IVADEVTKLKGF
+125 IIADEVTKLKGF

-146 KALAEVAHKKVDRWI
+146 KALAEVAHKKVDKWT

-167 APNGLKDL
+167 SPNGLKDL

-189 KSFTAFSQRWFRTSF
+189 KSFSAFSERWFRK
-204 DGYGLEPTENAQK
+204 GYAGFGMEPVAHAQQ
-217 EIQTLISDVCLSL
+217 EIQNSILDVCLSL
-230 DAKDYFNLS
+230 DAKDYFNLK
-239 EPIRNKIVVELP
+239 EPIRNKIVVDLP

-268 LEGHLG
+268 LEGRLG

-294 NGAIYTDEARNWTEV
+294 NGAIYTDEARNWAEV
-309 HDAKIQTLDDII
+309 HDAKIQALDDVI
-321 EEAGGAPVLVAYHFK
+321 EEAGGASVLVAYHFK
-336 HDLVRLRA
+336 HDLHRLCA

-356 ETIRA
+356 QTIRD
-361 WNAGKIPVLFAH
+361 WNAGRIPVLFAH

-386 GNIIVFFSVNW
+386 GNILVFFSVNW

-407 RIGPTRQMQAGHNRP
+407 RIGPTRQAQAGHNRP
-422 VFIHYILANDTV
+422 VFTHYILANDTV
-434 DFDVLDR
+434 DFDVLER
-441 LESKRSVQDILMQAM
+441 LESKKTVQEILMQAM

>member
-1 MSKFTPREYQKI
+1 MELRPYQKSI
-13 MSDFVLER
+13 VDHLIGN
-21 ERCNLFVPMG
+21 ERCNAFVPMG
-31 LGKTGATLSAIE
+31 LGKTISALKAVE
-43 ELRLVD
+43 VNQLLD
-49 DGPVLVIAPLRVA
+49 PSPVLVLAPLRVA

-70 KKWKFDLPTTAI
+70 KKWKLGLPVTPI
-82 VGNAAQRAQ
+82 VGTAGQRAQ
-91 ALREDSAIYT
+91 ALREDSAIFT

-106 IPSLV
+106 VPWLV
-111 EWYKYNP
+111 DWFKYNP

-125 IVADEVTKLKGF
+125 IIADEVTKLKGF

-146 KALAEVAHKKVDRWI
+146 KALAEVAHKKVERWV

-175 WGPMWFVDGGQRLG
+175 WAPMWFVDGGQRLG
-189 KSFTAFSQRWFRTSF
+189 KSYTAFAERWFRKGYN
-204 DGYGLEPTENAQK
+204 GYGMEPTASAQR
-217 EIQTLISDVCLSL
+217 EIHALVSDVCLSL
-230 DAKDYFNLS
+230 DARDYFDIS
-239 EPIRNKIVVELP
+239 APITNTILVDLP
-251 HKARQQYR
+251 RKARQQYR

-294 NGAIYTDEARNWTEV
+294 NGAIYTDEKRNWAEV
-309 HDAKIQTLDDII
+309 HDAKIQALDDII

-336 HDLVRLRA
+336 HDLARLKSSYPSA
-344 AFPRGRV
+344 RV

-356 ETIRA
+356 QTIRD

-386 GNIIVFFSVNW
+386 GNILVFFSVNW

-407 RIGPTRQMQAGHNRP
+407 RIGPVRQAQAGHDRP
-422 VFIHYILANDTV
+422 VFIHYILAHDTV
-434 DFDVLDR
+434 DQDVLER

-456 KRRK
+456 KRRS

>member
-1 MSKFTPREYQKI
+1 MKLRPYQQLIIDHILDK
-13 MSDFVLER
+13 
-21 ERCNLFVPMG
+21 ERCNALVPMG
-31 LGKTGATLSAIE
+31 LGKTVSTLKALE
-43 ELRLVD
+43 TLALVD
-49 DGPVLVIAPLRVA
+49 ASPTLVLAPLRVA

-70 KKWKFDLPTTAI
+70 KKWGLDLPITAV
-82 VGNAAQRAQ
+82 VGNAAQRSQ
-91 ALREDSAIYT
+91 ALREDSAIFT
-101 INYEN
+101 TNYEN
-106 IPSLV
+106 LPWLID
-111 EWYKYNP
+111 WYKYNP

-189 KSFTAFSQRWFRTSF
+189 KSFSAFSQRWFRTGY
-204 DGYGLEPTENAQK
+204 DGYGLEPIASAQQ

-239 EPIRNKIVVELP
+239 EPIRNKIVVDLP

-309 HDAKIQTLDDII
+309 HDAKIQALDDII
-321 EEAGGAPVLVAYHFK
+321 EEAGGAPVLVAYNFK

-351 LDSDP
+351 LDYDP
-356 ETIRA
+356 ETIRS

-434 DFDVLDR
+434 DFDVLER